1 MQVNETLSEGLKRE
15 FQIIVPSS
23 DVEAE
28 VEGRLLEL
36 SKTVKMKGFRP
47 GKVPLSIIRRQY
59 RPSVLGEVLERT
71 IQKSSQKA
79 IEERELRPALQP
91 KIEIT
96 DYSDGSDLEYKMD
109 MEILPEIEIGNL
121 SEVSLTRP
129 VAEVDD
135 EKVNDGIQRIADADK
150 KFTKVEEARAA
161 EVGDALL
168 IDFQGTIEGVELEGT
183 SAEDFEIE
191 LGSGSFIPGFE
202 DQLIGVKAGA
212 HLLVNVDFPKDYPQQ
227 EAAGK
232 PAVFEVDV
240 KELRVREDVTIDDE
254 MAARQGFDNLAALSD
269 KVRERLKAQFDEAS
283 KARLKRSLLDLLAE
297 RYAFDV
303 PTGMIEQE
311 FETIWAQV
319 KKDLEQAELT
329 FEDATGQSE
338 EEAEEEYRQIAE
350 RRVRLGLLLSEVGR
364 QNEITIERD
373 DLLNAAL
380 ESARGFS
387 NPQQVLEFY
396 RSNPN
401 ALERFRAPVFED
413 KVVAFLT
420 ELADVAD
427 NVVDVEELFRDPDEE
442 EAIAKED
449 TAKEKKAATKKKTAA
464 KTAAKPAAKKKAA
477 SKKSDDDKSDDDKSG
492 DDKKPAKKKSA
503 AKPTTKPKAKSAKSG
518 AKSAKSAAKAA
529 KDE

>member
-15 FQIIVPSS
+15 FTIVVPSS

-28 VEGRLLEL
+28 VEGRLIEL

-59 RPSVLGEVLERT
+59 RPAVLGEVLERT
-71 IQKSSQKA
+71 IQTSSQKA

-96 DYSDGSDLEYKMD
+96 DYSDGKDLEYKMD
-109 MEILPEIEIGNL
+109 MEVLPEIEIGNL
-121 SEVSLTRP
+121 SELSLTRM
-129 VAEVDD
+129 VSEVDD
-135 EKVNDGIQRIADADK
+135 EKVNDGLKRIAEGDK
-150 KFTKVEEARAA
+150 QFKAVEEERGA
-161 EVGDALL
+161 ETGDALL
-168 IDFQGTIEGVELEGT
+168 IDFKGTIEGVELEGT

-191 LGSGSFIPGFE
+191 IGSGSFIPGFE
-202 DQLIGVKAGA
+202 DQLIGVKQGE
-212 HLLVNVDFPKDYPQQ
+212 HRQVNVEFPKDYPQK

-240 KELRVREDVTIDDE
+240 KELRERTESVIDDE
-254 MAARQGFDNLAALSD
+254 MAKRQGLDDLAALTD
-269 KVRERLKAQFDEAS
+269 LVRERLNQQFDEAS
-283 KARLKRSLLDLLAE
+283 KAQLKRSLLDDLAE
-297 RYAFDV
+297 RYEFDV
-303 PTGMIEQE
+303 PAGMIDQE
-311 FETIWAQV
+311 FDTIWTQI
-319 KKDLEQAELT
+319 KRDLEQSEST
-329 FEDATGQSE
+329 FEEAMDQSE
-338 EEAEEEYRQIAE
+338 EEAQAEYRQIAE
-350 RRVRLGLLLSEVGR
+350 RRVRLGLLLSEIGR
-364 QNEITIERD
+364 ENEITIERD

-420 ELADVAD
+420 ELADVKESI
-427 NVVDVEELFRDPDEE
+427 VDPEELFRDPDEE
-442 EAIAKED
+442 PAEKKSEIKQRDAKASGKKA
-449 TAKEKKAATKKKTAA
+449 TAPAAKKKAAKKPAGDKKTTKKKTAA
-464 KTAAKPAAKKKAA
+464 K
-477 SKKSDDDKSDDDKSG
+477 SKS
-492 DDKKPAKKKSA
+492 
-503 AKPTTKPKAKSAKSG
+503 TSAKSG
-518 AKSAKSAAKAA
+518 IKAANSATPAA

>member
-15 FQIIVPSS
+15 FQIVVPSS

-47 GKVPLSIIRRQY
+47 GKVPIAIIRRQY
-59 RPSVLGEVLERT
+59 RPSILGEVLERT
-71 IQKSSQKA
+71 IQSSSQKA

-96 DYSDGSDLEYKMD
+96 DYSDGKDLEYRMD
-109 MEILPEIEIGNL
+109 LEVLPEIEIGNL

-135 EKVNDGIQRIADADK
+135 EKVNDGLKRIAEADK
-150 KFTKVEEARAA
+150 KFTKVA
-161 EVGDALL
+161 EDRPAETGDALL
-168 IDFQGTIEGVELEGT
+168 IDFKGTIDGVELDGT
-183 SAEDFEIE
+183 AAEDFEIE

-202 DQLIGVKAGA
+202 EQLFGVKAGA
-212 HLLVNVDFPKDYPQQ
+212 HLQVKVEFPEDYPQKD
-227 EAAGK
+227 AAGK

-240 KELRVREDVTIDDE
+240 KEVRARDEVTIDDD
-254 MAARQGFDNLAALSD
+254 MAVRQGFDNLAAMSD
-269 KVRERLKAQFDEAS
+269 MVRERLKTQFDEAS
-283 KARLKRSLLDLLAE
+283 KARLKRSLLDLLAD
-297 RYAFDV
+297 RYAFEV

-311 FETIWAQV
+311 FETIWAQIN
-319 KKDLEQAELT
+319 KDLEEAKAS
-329 FEDATGQSE
+329 FEDAMGQSE
-338 EEAEEEYRQIAE
+338 EEAKEEYRDIAE
-350 RRVRLGLLLSEVGR
+350 RRVRLGLLLSEIGR
-364 QNEITIERD
+364 LNDITVERD

-380 ESARGFS
+380 ASARGFS
-387 NPQQVLEFY
+387 QPQQVLEFY

-420 ELADVAD
+420 ELADVTD

-442 EAIAKED
+442 EAEEKRKKGAKSPAEMPD
-449 TAKEKKAATKKKTAA
+449 APAA
-464 KTAAKPAAKKKAA
+464 KKEAAPRKSAKKPAAK
-477 SKKSDDDKSDDDKSG
+477 
-492 DDKKPAKKKSA
+492 
-503 AKPTTKPKAKSAKSG
+503 PKAKRAKSG
-518 AKSAKSAAKAA
+518 TKSAKSAAKAA
-529 KDE
+529 QDE

>member
-71 IQKSSQKA
+71 IQTSSQKA

-96 DYSDGSDLEYKMD
+96 DYSDGKDIEYKMD
-109 MEILPEIEIGNL
+109 IEVLPDIEIGNL
-121 SEVSLTRP
+121 SELSLTRS

-135 EKVNDGIQRIADADK
+135 DKVNDGLKRIAEADK
-150 KFTKVEEARAA
+150 QFKKIDEDRPSEL
-161 EVGDALL
+161 GDALL
-168 IDFQGTIEGVELEGT
+168 IDFKGTIEGVELDGT
-183 SAEDFEIE
+183 AADDFEIE

-202 DQLIGVKAGA
+202 EQLVGAKASE
-212 HLLVNVDFPKDYPQQ
+212 HLQVNVNFPENYPQKD
-227 EAAGK
+227 AAGK
-232 PAVFEVDV
+232 AAVFEVDV
-240 KELRVREDVTIDDE
+240 KELRMRDAVAIDDD
-254 MAARQGFDNLAALSD
+254 MAVRQGFDNLASLSD
-269 KVRERLKAQFDEAS
+269 MVRERLKEQFDEAS
-283 KARLKRSLLDLLAE
+283 KARLKRSLLDVLAE
-297 RYAFDV
+297 RYEFEV

-311 FETIWAQV
+311 YETIWAQV
-319 KKDLEQAELT
+319 KKDLEEAKAT
-329 FEDATGQSE
+329 FEDAMGQSE
-338 EEAEEEYRQIAE
+338 EEAQEEYRQIAE
-350 RRVRLGLLLSEVGR
+350 RRVRLGLLLSEIGR
-364 QNEITIERD
+364 ENEITIERD

-380 ESARGFS
+380 ESARGIS
-387 NPQQVLEFY
+387 QPQQVLEFY

-420 ELADVAD
+420 ELADVKD

-442 EAIAKED
+442 AEEKFKA
-449 TAKEKKAATKKKTAA
+449 KKAKNPVKKTA
-464 KTAAKPAAKKKAA
+464 KNKAAPKPAA
-477 SKKSDDDKSDDDKSG
+477 
-492 DDKKPAKKKSA
+492 KKSA
-503 AKPTTKPKAKSAKSG
+503 AKPKAKKAKSG

-529 KDE
+529 KDK